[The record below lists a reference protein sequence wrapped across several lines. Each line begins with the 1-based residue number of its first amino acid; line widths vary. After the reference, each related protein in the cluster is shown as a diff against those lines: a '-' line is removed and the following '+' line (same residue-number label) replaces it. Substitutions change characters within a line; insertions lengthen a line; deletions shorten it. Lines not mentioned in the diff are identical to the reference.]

1 MSFEKDISSH
11 LLFLFACLYFST
23 RLILWVRKCEYVVL
37 ESHES
42 KTSDLTRLLYHAWFP
57 KLHTHIYYS
66 QYFHSVGGYPNPK
79 GKATIFPN
87 YVTWLRLNHHVIL
100 FNLFMLTMEFNL
112 DIQYFKQ
119 MNLNMITYPKPC
131 KNFFWALFTLGFN
144 GPLQQFL
151 AINNMIKGDK
161 IYKVKFLGSQHYI
174 LKIITYWL
182 CWLFKLYSLQ
192 FYLGA
197 SNLRQISLKEIAE

>member
-1 MSFEKDISSH
+1 MS
-11 LLFLFACLYFST
+11 
-23 RLILWVRKCEYVVL
+23 RKCEYGVL
-37 ESHES
+37 EIKSDAKVSIHES

-87 YVTWLRLNHHVIL
+87 YVRWLRLNHNVIL

-131 KNFFWALFTLGFN
+131 KNFFWALFKLGFN
-144 GPLQQFL
+144 GPYSSFSPSTIWLK
-151 AINNMIKGDK
+151 AIKFIK
-161 IYKVKFLGSQHYI
+161 
-174 LKIITYWL
+174 
-182 CWLFKLYSLQ
+182 
-192 FYLGA
+192 
-197 SNLRQISLKEIAE
+197 SNS